1 MVLKN
6 SFNYLNE
13 FFFYILNH
21 IRKIYLKSSFYNK
34 KISNIENREIKY
46 KPSLSLLS
54 CLIRYEKKRKN
65 IEDFYLNSVWD
76 NEKIQDNDYKKLH
89 NFFWLFTIDLKSSK
103 KITQS
108 IIQNWIEK
116 NENYNNKNWEIDILS
131 KRIISWISNSKL
143 TYEESEENYKNQF
156 NFIIRKQINHLIN
169 EINRSELVDDKMIGC
184 TAIILSGLC
193 YKDEKFI
200 DYGLDLLRKI
210 INYSFDNENFPKS
223 RNLRQLIFYLKYFV
237 LIRELLKESHS
248 IIPEYINEIIFY
260 LGKAYNLSWQ
270 NTKQS
275 YLFNGNYDADYSNF
289 DKYLQFHG
297 YKFKNETHEVGGYAI
312 LKNKNISLVM
322 DIGSAPEKKFSNNYQ
337 SGPLSFEISY
347 LKKKIICNS
356 GYFQNFKHQLNNISK
371 LTATHST
378 LILDNNSITNFK
390 KDSKGYLKIE
400 KNFKILNKKIIFDK
414 NLWALYGG
422 HDAYQKKY
430 GVIHERKLEFFPESN
445 KLIGEDK
452 LIRKKNFKPT
462 NFEIRFHLLPETK
475 VTKTLNKN
483 VLLIELENSGWKFTA
498 NNYLIDVETGLYFG
512 KKNSFVEN
520 QNIFISGLTRN
531 EDQIIN
537 WSVEKI

>member
-6 SFNYLNE
+6 SFNFINE
-13 FFFYILNH
+13 FFFYIFKN
-21 IRKIYLKSSFYNK
+21 IRKFYLKSSFYNK
-34 KISNIENREIKY
+34 KISKINNKLLEY
-46 KPSLSLLS
+46 KPSLGVLS
-54 CLIRYEKKRKN
+54 CIVKYNKKRKN

-131 KRIISWISNSKL
+131 KRVISWISNSKL

-347 LKKKIICNS
+347 LKKK
-356 GYFQNFKHQLNNISK
+356 NNMQFWLLSK
-371 LTATHST
+371 
-378 LILDNNSITNFK
+378 F
-390 KDSKGYLKIE
+390 
-400 KNFKILNKKIIFDK
+400 
-414 NLWALYGG
+414 
-422 HDAYQKKY
+422 
-430 GVIHERKLEFFPESN
+430 
-445 KLIGEDK
+445 
-452 LIRKKNFKPT
+452 
-462 NFEIRFHLLPETK
+462 
-475 VTKTLNKN
+475 
-483 VLLIELENSGWKFTA
+483 
-498 NNYLIDVETGLYFG
+498 
-512 KKNSFVEN
+512 
-520 QNIFISGLTRN
+520 
-531 EDQIIN
+531 
-537 WSVEKI
+537 